1 MVRSAIE
8 KKKKPKGPTRTHET
22 VGKNIYFY
30 STRSPFSNFH
40 PVPGGLEHE
49 GVVLPTSEHHM
60 MLAKALQNGNTEIAE
75 KIRKARTP
83 AEAKQLGR
91 DIQPFNKERW
101 RETNLGIVTRILV
114 SKFRHPDLRDHLLS
128 TDGCMLYEASPKDPI
143 WGIGISVRHAASGM
157 AHKGENRLGKA
168 LMRARTVLNEE
179 RLGVV
184 QWDR

>member
-8 KKKKPKGPTRTHET
+8 KKKKKGPRRTHET
-22 VGKNIYFY
+22 VGRHVYFY
-30 STRSPFSNFH
+30 STLSPFSNFH

-49 GVVLPTSEHHM
+49 GVTLPTSEHHM
-60 MLAKALQNGNTEIAE
+60 MLAKALQNGNEEIAE

-83 AEAKQLGR
+83 AEAKELGR
-91 DIQPFNKERW
+91 AIQPFNKARW
-101 RETNLGIVTRILV
+101 NETNVGIVTRILV
-114 SKFRHPDLRDHLLS
+114 SKFRRPDLRDSLLS
-128 TDGCMLYEASPKDPI
+128 TGNCTIYEASAKDKV

-168 LMRARTVLNEE
+168 LMNARTVLNEE